1 VPTDLRELLA
11 NERSNFEATSKFMG
25 HSFALIK
32 DLETVYELAVK
43 QIKRIP
49 TGTTSDSDLAFHAV
63 LNQFMIS
70 RMLLTQAA
78 SAVLKMYQGDALMHL
93 RKAIEMCA
101 FAVRI
106 SKHQE
111 LGRVWLE
118 AGLDPENE
126 MMKTKYR
133 AYRKAFRT
141 ELIFPAS
148 GEPDHD
154 PGLTDLKQKWEI
166 CSKPVHG
173 SIFGI
178 ANFISNARKAGT
190 GTTIAFFDL
199 PHGSLQSM
207 FLYVVTT
214 HLTILKLFTPAIGGY
229 MDDQTLWSKELKYA
243 SEKASR
249 FLGAW
254 TPNIMAL
261 RAARKGKLKPRT
273 GSQGHYSS

>member
-1 VPTDLRELLA
+1 MSTDLRELLA

-32 DLETVYELAVK
+32 DLETVYEFAVK

-63 LNQFMIS
+63 LNQFMMS

-126 MMKTKYR
+126 MVKTKYR

-148 GEPDHD
+148 GE

-178 ANFISNARKAGT
+178 ANFIENAPKAGT
-190 GTTIAFFDL
+190 GPTIAFFDL
-199 PHGSLQSM
+199 PHDSLQSM

-214 HLTILKLFTPAIGGY
+214 HLAILKLFAPVIGGY

-261 RAARKGKLKPRT
+261 RAARKGKLKPRA
-273 GSQGHYSS
+273 GS